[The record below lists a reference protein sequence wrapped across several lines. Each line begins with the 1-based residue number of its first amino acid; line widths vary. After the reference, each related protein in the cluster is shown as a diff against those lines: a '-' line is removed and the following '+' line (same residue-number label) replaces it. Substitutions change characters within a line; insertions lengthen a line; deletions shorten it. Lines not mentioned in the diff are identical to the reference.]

1 MSCHLS
7 VHHTNFSYL
16 SVHKSTVLNS
26 WWNVKQQN
34 DIPLQDLAI
43 LTVQNNTRFM
53 LFTMTSNTVL
63 KEGMAGLPRSF
74 KLCRTIRTHTHIHT
88 RTYGTI
94 STWPWPSSTIPPQQ
108 FCLLTLP
115 SVPYY
120 SLPLSHV
127 RIILRLG
134 EMCTMCEKYPV
145 CTVCT
150 GSQRYTIQWYVHGLR
165 PAPGITYVKL
175 LDFAFAAVQ
184 YHVEIQHL

>member
-74 KLCRTIRTHTHIHT
+74 KLCRTIRTHTHTYTHIWHHIHMAM
-88 RTYGTI
+88 TI
-94 STWPWPSSTIPPQQ
+94 LHHTPPAV
-108 FCLLTLP
+108 LLTDFTICAILQ
-115 SVPYY
+115 SASITCEDY
-120 SLPLSHV
+120 S
-127 RIILRLG
+127 
-134 EMCTMCEKYPV
+134 
-145 CTVCT
+145 
-150 GSQRYTIQWYVHGLR
+150 
-165 PAPGITYVKL
+165 PARRDVYNV
-175 LDFAFAAVQ
+175 
-184 YHVEIQHL
+184 